1 VEEVK
6 LLLTFSRKGK
16 HDPGREPVIARVV
29 KETGVLINVEKA
41 NIDSMAGEVLID
53 VPDADAEMI
62 RRRMEEMGV
71 AVRVLEN
78 AIARNEDECID
89 CGACISVCPQ
99 DVFAFDQ
106 EWRLQV
112 RQGRCVLCGKCIR
125 ACPHGALSQQE

>member
-1 VEEVK
+1 VAAVK

-41 NIDSMAGEVLID
+41 HIDSMAGEVLID
-53 VPDADAEMI
+53 VPDADADLV

-71 AVRVLEN
+71 ATHAMEN
-78 AIARNEDECID
+78 AILRDEEECID

-99 DVFAFDQ
+99 DVFAFDE
-106 EWRLQV
+106 EWRLVV
-112 RQGRCVLCGKCIR
+112 REGRCVLCGKCIR
-125 ACPHGALSQQE
+125 ACPHGALSQME